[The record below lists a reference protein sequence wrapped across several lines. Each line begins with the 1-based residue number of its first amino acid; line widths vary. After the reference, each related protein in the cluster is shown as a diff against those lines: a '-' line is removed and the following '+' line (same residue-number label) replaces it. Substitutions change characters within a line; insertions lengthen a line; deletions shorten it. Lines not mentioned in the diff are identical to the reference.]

1 MTKQEELQV
10 QESIEKA
17 GKVREEIGLLAGR
30 RNNKEQS
37 VSEETFDVT
46 KEKFSK
52 LLDDFI
58 TDFPHTSTSIART
71 ISQLTIILDDILPV
85 LEYDKK
91 HGWLALRHIMMLQ
104 VDSLLHGMAHDLE
117 KNDITQNTG
126 SNILDTLND
135 NNKKIE
141 KQEPAILHD
150 QVKINEIYTNDQ
162 IVDILSK
169 CGLTYDRI
177 MVDFKELGLT
187 GFQFKFTKPTLNK
200 YSDCLEMNIINDGE
214 SVKRYYLNDK
224 GFITFRAW

>member
-1 MTKQEELQV
+1 
-10 QESIEKA
+10 
-17 GKVREEIGLLAGR
+17 
-30 RNNKEQS
+30 
-37 VSEETFDVT
+37 
-46 KEKFSK
+46 
-52 LLDDFI
+52 
-58 TDFPHTSTSIART
+58 
-71 ISQLTIILDDILPV
+71 
-85 LEYDKK
+85 
-91 HGWLALRHIMMLQ
+91 MMLQ

-224 GFITFRAW
+224 GFITFRA